1 MFSARKS
8 RDRGIKKDVE
18 AAPQHSASKKPF
30 DLYALWQRRLPKPI
44 KNRAMVAW
52 YNLIARLDRKNDL
65 LFMNHGYA
73 PELGA
78 EERLFIPADLEPFRY
93 PIQLYDLL
101 ARQIEWRDKDALEV
115 SSGLGGGT
123 LWIAQ
128 KYAPRAMTGLD
139 IAARAIH
146 DCRKRYGHLGLTF
159 TTGDAQAMPF
169 PDASF
174 DIIINVESSLNYPD
188 MGTFLHE
195 VQRVLR
201 PGGYFLFADYRS
213 QSKMTRLRAQLAG
226 LPFETL
232 MLADITEGILRG
244 LAHEEARK
252 MALIDRLAPRL
263 LKRTIANFAGL
274 GAGASS
280 EYHWFASGKK
290 AYVAAVFR
298 KAEQ

>member
-1 MFSARKS
+1 M
-8 RDRGIKKDVE
+8 
-18 AAPQHSASKKPF
+18 
-30 DLYALWQRRLPKPI
+30 
-44 KNRAMVAW
+44 
-52 YNLIARLDRKNDL
+52 
-65 LFMNHGYA
+65 
-73 PELGA
+73 GA
-78 EERLFIPADLEPFRY
+78 
-93 PIQLYDLL
+93 
-101 ARQIEWRDKDALEV
+101 
-115 SSGLGGGT
+115 
-123 LWIAQ
+123 
-128 KYAPRAMTGLD
+128 
-139 IAARAIH
+139 
-146 DCRKRYGHLGLTF
+146 
-159 TTGDAQAMPF
+159 
-169 PDASF
+169 
-174 DIIINVESSLNYPD
+174 
-188 MGTFLHE
+188 FLHE

-298 KAEQ
+298 KAGQ